1 MISYHST
8 NMLPS
13 KSKFAYQLLHRGTLA
28 FARAEAQG
36 IRLDLDYCDVQKQDL
51 KKRADEITSKIFS
64 SNFYKH
70 WSHSIGGRKPNINSN
85 AQLAKFLYDV
95 KKIKPA
101 FTTEN
106 GQGSTDEEALQ
117 QLNIPELNDILKLR
131 KLRKLENYLDGFL
144 REQVEGYIHPF
155 YNLHLVRTFRSSS
168 DSPNFQNIPK
178 RDKEAMNITRKALFP
193 RPGHQLL
200 EMDFSGIEV
209 RIAATYHKDPVM
221 LKYIKD
227 PSSDMH
233 LDMAAQLFMLD
244 KPDKKDPNIKHLRQA
259 AKNGFVFPEFY
270 GDYYKN
276 CAVNLAAT
284 WGKLPEE
291 GKWKAEQGVPLYGGT
306 LGSHLISKGIKSLE
320 QFTEHVKE
328 VENDFWN
335 NRFKVYQQWKEK
347 WWKQYQRNGYID
359 LHTGFRCVDVM
370 RKNECINTPVQG
382 AAFHCLLWTFIR
394 MDELMRKEGWDTK
407 LIGQI
412 HDAIVFDVNPEELP
426 MMLKT
431 IKKVTS
437 EELVKEWTWINV
449 PMDVEVEL
457 GDVDASWAELKLYE
471 I

>member
-1 MISYHST
+1 
-8 NMLPS
+8 MLPS
-13 KSKFAYQLLHRGTLA
+13 KSKEAYQLMHKGILA
-28 FARAEAQG
+28 FSRAEAQG
-36 IRLDLDYCDVQKQDL
+36 IRLDLEYCIQK
-51 KKRADEITSKIFS
+51 KKELVLLSKDIQEKIYS

-70 WSHSIGGRKPNINSN
+70 WSHSIGGKRPNIASN
-85 AQLAKFLYDV
+85 TQLAKFLYGV

-101 FTTEN
+101 FTTES
-106 GQGSTDEEALQ
+106 GQGSTDEEALT

-131 KLRKLENYLDGFL
+131 KLTKLKNYLEAFE
-144 REQVEGYIHPF
+144 REQVDGYIHPF

-178 RDKEAMNITRKALFP
+178 RDEEAMNITRRGLFA

-221 LKYIKD
+221 LKYIHD
-227 PSSDMH
+227 PKSDMH
-233 LDMAAQLFMLD
+233 LDMAVQLFCLNTN
-244 KPDKKDPNIKHLRQA
+244 DKKDHDIKHLRKA
-259 AKNGFVFPEFY
+259 TKNSFVFPQFY

-276 CAVNLAAT
+276 CAVGLACT

-291 GKWKAEQGVPLYGGT
+291 GNWKPEQGVPLYGAT
-306 LGSHLISKGIKSLE
+306 LGKHLISKGFKNLE

-328 VENDFWN
+328 VEEDFWN
-335 NRFKVYQQWKEK
+335 NRFKVYKAWKEK

-394 MDELMRKEGWDTK
+394 MDELMRKENWDTR

-412 HDAIVFDVNPEELP
+412 HDAIVFDVNPNELEYL
-426 MMLKT
+426 LKV
-431 IKKVTS
+431 IKRVTS
-437 EELVKEWTWINV
+437 EELVNNWKWINV
-449 PMDVEVEL
+449 PMEVEVEL
-457 GDVDASWAELKLYE
+457 GGVDESWADLKTL
-471 I
+471 